1 MNNANTIMPCPA
13 CSGDARVIDYVTHD
27 RGGSSGDLVDC
38 EDCGGTGRER
48 CFYKLT
54 HSDHANAV
62 CLLDGWPSCAACK
75 YDAASADTLPAPADG
90 DDADLSQRL
99 ASLEAGLAV
108 VRQAKAAGEDPWR
121 ALAAARVR
129 L

>member
-27 RGGSSGDLVDC
+27 RGGASGSLVDC
-38 EDCGGTGRER
+38 EDCGGTGLER
-48 CFYKLT
+48 CFYKLACRGE
-54 HSDHANAV
+54 DAV
-62 CLLDGWPSCAACK
+62 CLVDGWPSCEACK
-75 YDAASADTLPAPADG
+75 AAAASADTLPAPADG

-99 ASLEAGLAV
+99 ASLEAGIAV